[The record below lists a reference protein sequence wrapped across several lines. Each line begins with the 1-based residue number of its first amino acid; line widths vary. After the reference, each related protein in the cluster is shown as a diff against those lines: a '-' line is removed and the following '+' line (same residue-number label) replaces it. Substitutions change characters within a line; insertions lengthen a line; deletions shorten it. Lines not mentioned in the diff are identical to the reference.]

1 MEMNVTFTDGALQ
14 RVNRYLSPDKK
25 VLLDYDDGVGPFSA
39 VGNCSLD
46 SGYQLIFV
54 DRDLA
59 VPDYDLQ
66 ISSNI
71 GPILIKGESRP
82 QFEDEMEVRF
92 NRHLFTMPLVSR
104 KGVLTDNLEVVD
116 YSGGPRSAQ
125 QGAAHDC

>member
-1 MEMNVTFTDGALQ
+1 MNVTFTDGALQ
-14 RVNRYLSPDKK
+14 RINRYLSPDKK

-82 QFEDEMEVRF
+82 QFENEMEVRF

-104 KGVLTDNLEVVD
+104 KGVLTGNPEVVD

>member
-25 VLLDYDDGVGPFSA
+25 VLLDYDDGVGPFSS

-125 QGAAHDC
+125 QGVAHDC

>member
-25 VLLDYDDGVGPFSA
+25 ILLDYDDGVGPFSA

>member
-1 MEMNVTFTDGALQ
+1 MNVTFTDGALQ

-25 VLLDYDDGVGPFSA
+25 ILLDYDDGVGPFSA

-82 QFEDEMEVRF
+82 QFEDEMEARF

>member
-125 QGAAHDC
+125 QGVAHDC

>member
-1 MEMNVTFTDGALQ
+1 MNVTFTDGALQ

-25 VLLDYDDGVGPFSA
+25 ILLDYDDGVGPFSA

>member
-1 MEMNVTFTDGALQ
+1 MNVTFTDGALQ

-125 QGAAHDC
+125 QGVAHDC